1 MKETLLASP
10 VFRMAAEQFDAAAD
24 FLELPPSLRERTKWP
39 RRIISVA
46 IPLARENGAA
56 EVYYGIRVQHHF
68 SRGPTKGGLRY
79 HPGVDLGEVA
89 ALAMWMSWK
98 CALVGLP
105 YGGAKGGIAIDPH
118 SLTPR
123 ELETLT
129 RRFAQEMIPFIGPD
143 IDVMAPD
150 MGTNEQI
157 MAWIADTYSMHAG
170 RPVPGI
176 ITGKPVIIGGSLGR
190 LEATGIG
197 VAFMA
202 ERAMNTL
209 DIPFENARVIVQ
221 GFGNVGSVAATRLR
235 NDGAKI
241 IGVSDLTGA
250 LWNPKGLDLDAL
262 TAHRQRTGSL
272 AGFPEAEPIEPGTLL
287 IQPCDVLIPAAVG
300 MVIHQGNAAQLQ
312 CRVLA
317 EGANGPTTPAADRIL
332 DERGDVFIIPDILC
346 NAGGVI
352 VSYFEWVQSLQ
363 RLFWTEQE
371 VFAKL
376 KGILANAFRDV
387 TLHAKRTGLSHR
399 QSALTLGIKGVTDA
413 KNVLGLFP

>member
-1 MKETLLASP
+1 MNNLLLHSP
-10 VFRMAAEQFDAAAD
+10 VFRMAAEQFDATAD
-24 FLELPPSLRERTKWP
+24 FLNLPDSVRERTKWP

-46 IPLARENGAA
+46 VPLARDSGTT
-56 EVYYGIRVQHHF
+56 EVYYGLRVQHHF
-68 SRGPTKGGLRY
+68 SRGPTKGGLRF
-79 HPGVDLGEVA
+79 HPSVDLGEVA

-105 YGGAKGGIAIDPH
+105 YGGAKGGIAIDPRTL
-118 SLTPR
+118 SPR

-129 RRFAQEMIPFIGPD
+129 RRFAQEMIPFIGPEV
-143 IDVMAPD
+143 DVMAPD

-157 MAWIADTYSMHAG
+157 MAWIADTYSMYAG

-190 LEATGIG
+190 LEATGLG

-202 ERAMNTL
+202 ERALNAI
-209 DIPFENARVIVQ
+209 DIPFDQARIILQ
-221 GFGNVGSVAATRLR
+221 GFGNVGSVAARRLN
-235 NDGAKI
+235 NDGARI
-241 IGVSDLTGA
+241 IGISDHLGA
-250 LWNPKGLDLDAL
+250 IWNPHGIHLDTLQDHLA
-262 TAHRQRTGSL
+262 RTGSV
-272 AGFPEAEPIEPGTLL
+272 INCPGTDPFDPEQLL
-287 IQPCDVLIPAAVG
+287 LQPCDVLIPAAVS
-300 MVIHQGNAAQLQ
+300 MVIHEHNAPLLQ

-332 DERGDVFIIPDILC
+332 DQRGDIFIVPDILC

-376 KGILANAFRDV
+376 KGILANAFREV
-387 TLHAKRTGLSHR
+387 VAHSKKTGLSHR
-399 QSALTLGIKGVTDA
+399 RAALALGIKGVTDA
-413 KNVLGLFP
+413 KATLGLFP

>member
-1 MKETLLASP
+1 MKDLLLHSP
-10 VFRMAAEQFDAAAD
+10 VFRMAAEQFDATAD
-24 FLELPPSLRERTKWP
+24 FLELPDSVRERTKWP

-46 IPLARENGAA
+46 VPLARDNGHT
-56 EVYYGIRVQHHF
+56 EVYYGLRVQHHF
-68 SRGPTKGGLRY
+68 SRGPTKGGLRF
-79 HPGVDLGEVA
+79 HPSVDLGEVA

-105 YGGAKGGIAIDPH
+105 YGGAKGGIAIDPRTL
-118 SLTPR
+118 SPK

-157 MAWIADTYSMHAG
+157 MAWIADTYSMYAG

-190 LEATGIG
+190 LEATGLG
-197 VAFMA
+197 VAFLA
-202 ERAMNTL
+202 ERALNAL
-209 DIPFENARVIVQ
+209 DIPFTQARIIIQ
-221 GFGNVGSVAATRLR
+221 GFGNVGSVAARRLR

-241 IGVSDLTGA
+241 IGLSDAGGA
-250 LWNPKGLDLDAL
+250 IWNPSGLDLEAV
-262 TAHRQRTGSL
+262 TAHITRTGSI
-272 AGFPEAEPIEPGTLL
+272 AGSPGSEPIPPDELL
-287 IQPCDVLIPAAVG
+287 IQPCDVLIPAAVS
-300 MVIHQGNAAQLQ
+300 MVIHEGNASRLQ

-317 EGANGPTTPAADRIL
+317 EGANGPTTPGADRIL
-332 DERGDVFIIPDILC
+332 DQRGDIFIVPDILC

-376 KGILANAFRDV
+376 KGILANTFRDV
-387 TLHAKRTGLSHR
+387 VIHAKKTGLSHR
-399 QSALTLGIKGVTDA
+399 RAALALGIKGVTDA
-413 KNVLGLFP
+413 KSTLGLFP